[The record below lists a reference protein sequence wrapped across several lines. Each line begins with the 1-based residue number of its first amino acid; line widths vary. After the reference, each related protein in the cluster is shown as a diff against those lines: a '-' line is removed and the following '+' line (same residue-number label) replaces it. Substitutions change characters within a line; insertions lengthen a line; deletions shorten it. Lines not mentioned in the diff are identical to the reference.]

1 MKIVVILEVEIEDPD
16 DWTVTFGVE
25 GKAAI
30 RKDVKEYVENAVQ
43 HAGALGNGEVS
54 NTVKLRN
61 P

>member
-1 MKIVVILEVEIEDPD
+1 MKIVVTLEIEIEDPD

-43 HAGALGNGEVS
+43 GAGVFGNGEVPA
-54 NTVKLRN
+54 TVKLKN